1 MYAGGYPQA
10 ASMSKWVHEIVDP
23 ARAPARG
30 EHPESTER
38 EIEAPPPRAYI
49 YLEGIYIYI
58 MYAPPHVREHII

>member
-38 EIEAPPPRAYI
+38 EIEAPPRGHIYTSRAYI
-49 YLEGIYIYI
+49 YILYVC
-58 MYAPPHVREHII
+58 PPTAI